1 MCGPFRFGIAIIVI
15 MCDFILYAAGVEILQ
30 YVRRRLLKVNF
41 YFAFKFTFDPL
52 VVVLLN
58 CR

>member
-1 MCGPFRFGIAIIVI
+1 MCGPFRFLYNHHYV
-15 MCDFILYAAGVEILQ
+15 ILYAEGVEILQ